1 MINIWLFGDS
11 FTTEG
16 HLGGALRNKLN
27 ISAESRYDEHYF
39 YNNIYVISGKR
50 YMIRN
55 YSGGSMD
62 MQTII
67 DFWTKSLCKIK
78 KEDIVIVNLTD
89 FARFRLSLRN
99 DCIYTSPHHPHD
111 SIYELK
117 SYFNYASNGFLTNN
131 RLLENIKDIIN
142 SSELEDYCNKTA
154 YERLHDGVKLNYFE
168 IIESLYKLTPTNNK
182 LVWSWNKQY
191 IADFIYDKDR
201 VTNEIIGYWETQYD
215 VYLKT
220 NGESGHKHDAHLSD
234 ECNRILAEYFYKKFI
249 DGKI

>member
-11 FTTEG
+11 FSTDG
-16 HLGGALRNKLN
+16 HLCGGLRNVLRSN
-27 ISAESRYDEHYF
+27 AETIHSKYNFYDESYT
-39 YNNIYVISGKR
+39 ISGEE

-67 DFWTKSLCKIK
+67 DFWTKSLHKIK
-78 KEDIVIVNLTD
+78 EEDIVIVNLTD
-89 FARFRLSLRN
+89 YARFRLSLR
-99 DCIYTSPHHPHD
+99 DECIYVSPHHPHH

-117 SYFNYASNGFLTNN
+117 SYFNYANNGFLTNN
-131 RLLENIKDIIN
+131 GYLECIKDVM
-142 SSELEDYCNKTA
+142 SEYKLTEYCDKTA
-154 YERLHDGVKLNYFE
+154 YERLQESVRLNYFE

-182 LVWSWNKQY
+182 LVWSWNDQY

-201 VTNEIIGYWETQYD
+201 VTNEIVGYWETQDD
-215 VYLKT
+215 VYIKT
-220 NGESGHKHDAHLSD
+220 NGQSGVKGDKHLSD